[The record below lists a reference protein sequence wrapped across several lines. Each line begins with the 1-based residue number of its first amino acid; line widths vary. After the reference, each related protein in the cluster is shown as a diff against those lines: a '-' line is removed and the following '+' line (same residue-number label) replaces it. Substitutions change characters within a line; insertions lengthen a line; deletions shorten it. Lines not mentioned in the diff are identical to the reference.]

1 MSKARIRWISGPL
14 LRAQSEQPFGLH
26 EAVRVGADGMLGE
39 VIRIHGDEITAQV
52 YEDTTGLRFGDP
64 VTGDGCPLSVRLSPG
79 LLGGIFD
86 GLLRPLSGLDTP
98 FIPRGARRLSQAVF
112 AFEPA
117 VDVGQRLSG
126 GQPIGAVT
134 GRGAR
139 RQLCLLPPQLGGE
152 VTWVAERL
160 DDLAED

>member
-1 MSKARIRWISGPL
+1 MLELGDAESVGVPCRIL
-14 LRAQSEQPFGLH
+14 C
-26 EAVRVGADGMLGE
+26 GAGKVALTE
-39 VIRIHGDEITAQV
+39 LSDEITAQV

-117 VDVGQRLSG
+117 VDVVIVELLAPDHAGQGLTLNSLFF
-126 GQPIGAVT
+126 AT
-134 GRGAR
+134 GIRG
-139 RQLCLLPPQLGGE
+139 
-152 VTWVAERL
+152 V
-160 DDLAED
+160 D